1 MPRQTLVSLEL
12 LELLEGTFKDEMP
25 SKSQLKDE
33 REVWFKAGQVD
44 VVKYLKYI
52 YEEDDEDVLRLK
64 TEDS

>member
-12 LELLEGTFKDEMP
+12 LELLERTFKDEMP